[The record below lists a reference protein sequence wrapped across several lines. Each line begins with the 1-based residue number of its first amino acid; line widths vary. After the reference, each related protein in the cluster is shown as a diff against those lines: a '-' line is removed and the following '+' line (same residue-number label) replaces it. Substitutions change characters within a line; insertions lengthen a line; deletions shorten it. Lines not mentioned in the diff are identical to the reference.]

1 MSEEEKMEQATEE
14 TVETE
19 EEEVDYKAL
28 YLKEKEAKE
37 KWQSRFKSAK
47 AQEKEKAQYE
57 IDESYI
63 DKKVEEK
70 LFFQNNPTAREVEKE
85 IKEIQSKYTWMNVQD
100 AFDLYLAKNRP
111 ELLSTKSSNTWVEW
125 ITQDVKEEKDPSQM
139 NDEEFNDWWKARKGR

>member
-1 MSEEEKMEQATEE
+1 MSEEEKIEQATEE
-14 TVETE
+14 AVET

-28 YLKEKEAKE
+28 YEEEKKRAD

-85 IKEIQSKYTWMNVQD
+85 IKDIQSKYT
-100 AFDLYLAKNRP
+100 
-111 ELLSTKSSNTWVEW
+111 
-125 ITQDVKEEKDPSQM
+125 
-139 NDEEFNDWWKARKGR
+139 